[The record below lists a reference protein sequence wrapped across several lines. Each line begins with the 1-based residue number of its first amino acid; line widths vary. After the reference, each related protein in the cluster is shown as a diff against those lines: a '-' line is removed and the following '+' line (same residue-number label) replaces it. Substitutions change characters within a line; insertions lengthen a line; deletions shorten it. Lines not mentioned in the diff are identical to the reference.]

1 MMRIRNATTGEIVAT
16 DVKRARGWIER
27 MVGLIARKRV
37 DPQEGLW
44 FEDCG
49 LIHTVG
55 MQTVIDVVFLD
66 KEQRVLRTL
75 CEVPKNKFVIACRG
89 AESVLEL
96 GGGALQRC
104 DILVGDR
111 FIFEE

>member
-1 MMRIRNATTGEIVAT
+1 MRIRNATTGEIVAT
-16 DVKRARGWIER
+16 EVKRARGWIER
-27 MVGLIARKRV
+27 MLGLIPRRRV
-37 DPQEGLW
+37 EPREGVW

-49 LIHTVG
+49 AIHTIG
-55 MQTVIDVVFLD
+55 MHTEIDVVFLD

-75 CEVPKNKFVIACRG
+75 CAVPQNRMLIVCRG

-96 GGGALQRC
+96 GSGALQRC
-104 DILVGDR
+104 DVLIGDR